1 MSYWKLFRSIN
12 QYTNKFNMHQRAII
26 VVEIELQEYELEEK
40 EWRSKMK
47 NIGLLPRLVIGII
60 AGIIIGTT
68 RIEFLTRLLVTFSG
82 IFGNFLSFIVPLL
95 IIAFVAPG
103 IAELGGKAG
112 KLLGITAGLAY
123 LSTILAGILAFFAAS
138 LILPGIIP
146 AAGEIT
152 GETVAVKGYFEI
164 QMPQIMGVMS
174 ALVTAFLLGLG
185 MASIGGKTIFHFM
198 QEFQEI
204 INKVIKNII
213 IPLLPV
219 HIAGIFARMAFSGE
233 VTRTLSVFGRVVI
246 LVFIVHVVY
255 IILQYIVAGSYTGK
269 NPVTALKNMLPAYF
283 TAIGTQSSAATI
295 PVTVRS
301 AKANDISDEVVDFAI
316 PLCAT
321 IHLAGSTITLT
332 TCAIAVMLL
341 AGTTLTFGQILP
353 FIMMLGVTMVAAP
366 GVPGGAIMAA
376 LGLLETMLGFNEPQL
391 ALMMAIYIA
400 QDSFGTAAN
409 VTGDGAIALV
419 VNKIAR

>member
-1 MSYWKLFRSIN
+1 MKKL
-12 QYTNKFNMHQRAII
+12 
-26 VVEIELQEYELEEK
+26 
-40 EWRSKMK
+40 
-47 NIGLLPRLVIGII
+47 GLLPRLVIGIV
-60 AGIIIGTT
+60 AGIIIGITG
-68 RIEFLTRLLVTFSG
+68 IEFLTRLLITFSG

-112 KLLGITAGLAY
+112 KLLGITTGIAY
-123 LSTILAGILAFFAAS
+123 LSTIIAGILAFFAAS
-138 LILPGIIP
+138 LILPAIIP
-146 AAGEIT
+146 GGGEIAGEGQSIST
-152 GETVAVKGYFEI
+152 FFDIEI
-164 QMPQIMGVMS
+164 PQIMGVMS

-185 MASIGGKTIFHFM
+185 MASIKGKTIFHFM

-204 INKVIKNII
+204 INKVIRFII
-213 IPLLPV
+213 IPLLPI
-219 HIAGIFARMAFSGE
+219 HIAGIFARMAYTGE
-233 VTRTLSVFGRVVI
+233 VVKTLSVFGRVVL
-246 LVFIVHVVY
+246 LVFAVHLIY
-255 IILQYIVAGSYTGK
+255 ILLQYLIAGSYTGR
-269 NPVTALKNMLPAYF
+269 NPIKALKNMLPAYF

-301 AKANDISDEVVDFAI
+301 TLANDVSDEVAEFAV

-332 TCAIAVMLL
+332 ICAIAVL
-341 AGTTLTFGQILP
+341 ALEGQLVTLGQIVP

-366 GVPGGAIMAA
+366 GVPGGAVVAA

-409 VTGDGAIALV
+409 VTGDGAIALI
-419 VNKIAR
+419 VNKLASK